1 MEIMFTLQTGIR
13 RGICLQLDKAS
24 APNAGEPLFRK
35 RLDLSGWS
43 LRIGIDAARSMRPSI
58 GTALLLLC
66 LLAAGAIFN
75 AWVPHSAH
83 QALTARA
90 TAALRAVLPHNRTWV
105 SAPPCVDVRYHL
117 SQIVSQA
124 RQMHAARR
132 SCAEVLC

>member
-1 MEIMFTLQTGIR
+1 MVSEDWR
-13 RGICLQLDKAS
+13 CA
-24 APNAGEPLFRK
+24 NV
-35 RLDLSGWS
+35 
-43 LRIGIDAARSMRPSI
+43 ARSMRPSI
-58 GTALLLLC
+58 GIALLLLC

-105 SAPPCVDVRYHL
+105 SARPCVDVGHHV

-124 RQMHAARR
+124 RHMYAA
-132 SCAEVLC
+132 